1 MATRFT
7 GWPRGTQITLELEE
21 SGWIVAVYLPFS
33 FAQEAG
39 LPNPMLR
46 GIGRTM
52 HEALASVEQT
62 ARVLIESRQTAAVT
76 S

>member
-7 GWPRGTQITLELEE
+7 GWPKGTQITLEREE
-21 SGWIVAVYLPFS
+21 SSWIVAVYLPFS
-33 FAQEAG
+33 FVQEVG

-46 GIGRTM
+46 GLGRTM

-62 ARVLIESRQTAAVT
+62 ARVLVEAKQTAAVT